1 MKTIQWKAQNTLT
14 LGQTKQTNSGGR
26 VTNEKHEQRGMN
38 KVHEQGGHRH
48 IKGGG
53 GEKGKNTHNFF

>member
-1 MKTIQWKAQNTLT
+1 MNFYKMKTIMWKAQNTLT
-14 LGQTKQTNSGGR
+14 FGQTKRTSSGGR

-48 IKGGG
+48 IRGWG
-53 GEKGKNTHNFF
+53 